1 MDTRPLGETGQESS
15 ILTFGAI
22 ALDPL
27 DQPSATA
34 MVEEVL
40 DAGVNHFDVAPTYG
54 TAESKLA
61 PALAD
66 HRDEVF
72 LAAKTQER
80 TYNGFWG
87 ELHVTLDRLG
97 VDALDLFQ
105 FHAVTNDRELDA
117 ITGGYSPE
125 MAQEGHDPGALA
137 AARDAKAKGLIDN
150 FGLTSHGDPSVIHRA
165 LSRMP
170 GLDTVM
176 FPLNPTLDAR
186 RGPQYDYRSVLKR
199 ARRSGIGTIGI
210 KAFAKGPW
218 KSDLKKSE
226 RPYTTWYEPYDDP
239 DEIADNLRYT
249 LTDGPDTI
257 VNAGDPDLV
266 EPIVEA
272 ARAFEPMADD
282 EREALRKR
290 RVDDESPVP
299 KPY

>member
-1 MDTRPLGETGQESS
+1 METRPLGETGQESS

-27 DQPSATA
+27 EQSDATA
-34 MVEEVL
+34 MVEDVL
-40 DAGVNHFDVAPTYG
+40 AAGVNHVDVAPTYG

-66 HRDEVF
+66 HRDEIF

-97 VDALDLFQ
+97 ADSLDLFQ
-105 FHAVTNDRELDA
+105 FHAVTSDRELDA

-125 MAQEGHDPGALA
+125 MAQDGHDPGALA
-137 AARDAKAKGLIDN
+137 AARDAKERGLIDN
-150 FGLTSHGDPSVIHRA
+150 IGLTSHGDPSLIHRA

-186 RGPQYDYRSVLKR
+186 RGPQHDYRSVLKR
-199 ARRSGIGTIGI
+199 AKRSGIGTIAI
-210 KAFAKGPW
+210 KAFAKGEW
-218 KSDLKKSE
+218 DSDLKKSE
-226 RPYTTWYEPYDDP
+226 RPYHTWYDPYDEAG
-239 DEIADNLRYT
+239 EIADCLTYT

-257 VNAGDPDLV
+257 VNAGDPELV
-266 EPIVEA
+266 APILEA
-272 ARAFEPMADD
+272 AREFEPMDEAD
-282 EREALRKR
+282 REALREE
-290 RVDDESPVP
+290 RVDQNSPVP

>member
-1 MDTRPLGETGQESS
+1 METRPLGATGHESS
-15 ILTFGAI
+15 ILAFGAI

-27 DQPSATA
+27 DQPDATA
-34 MVEEVL
+34 MVEDVL
-40 DAGVNHFDVAPTYG
+40 AAGVNHFDVAPTYG

-61 PALAD
+61 PALEE
-66 HRDEVF
+66 HRDEIF

-97 VDALDLFQ
+97 VDSLDLFQ
-105 FHAVTNDRELDA
+105 FHAVTSDRELDA

-137 AARDAKAKGLIDN
+137 AARDAKAKGLIDTI
-150 FGLTSHGDPSVIHRA
+150 GLTSHGDPSLIHRA

-170 GLDTVM
+170 DIDTVM

-199 ARRSGIGTIGI
+199 AKRSGIGTIGI
-210 KAFAKGPW
+210 KAFAKGEW
-218 KSDLKKSE
+218 DDDLKKSQ
-226 RPYTTWYEPYDDP
+226 RPYHTWYEPYDEQS
-239 DEIADNLRYT
+239 EIADCLDYT

-257 VNAGDPDLV
+257 VNAGDPALV
-266 EPIVEA
+266 EPILDA
-272 ARAFEPMADD
+272 ARDFTPMDD
-282 EREALRKR
+282 PEREALRER
-290 RVDDESPVP
+290 RVDQDSPVP